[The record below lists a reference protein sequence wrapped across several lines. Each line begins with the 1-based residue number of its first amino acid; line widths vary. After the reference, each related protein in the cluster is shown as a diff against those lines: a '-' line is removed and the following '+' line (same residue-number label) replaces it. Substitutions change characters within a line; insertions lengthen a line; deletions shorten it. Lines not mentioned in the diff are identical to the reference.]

1 MRYWIPPNTG
11 HCWVRRYDMNFF
23 YSIIDLLPFEWAQ
36 PGTSLFFKNALLA
49 VILITPLFGLLSTM
63 IVNTRMSF
71 FSESLGHGAFTGM
84 VIGSLAGLVEPLWGA
99 VLFSVV
105 FALLVTITKDRARLS
120 ADTIIGVY
128 SAVSIALGLV
138 LATQGSGLSRLSS
151 LLVGDLMSVRPR
163 ELFWALLLL
172 VGVVIYW
179 VFASNRLVTLSLHRS
194 IARSRGIRPLAS
206 ELLFSV
212 VVAIAVTVAIRWVGM
227 LVINA
232 LLILPAAV
240 SRNMTGR
247 MSSFT
252 LVSVGLAL
260 LCGIAGCILS
270 YYLGCAA
277 SALIV
282 LILGVFFGISML
294 FRHHS

>member
-1 MRYWIPPNTG
+1 M
-11 HCWVRRYDMNFF
+11 DFF
-23 YSIIDLLPFEWAQ
+23 YSIIDLLPFEWAE
-36 PGTSLFFKNALLA
+36 PGMSLFFKNALLA

-99 VLFSVV
+99 VAFSIV
-105 FALLVTITKDRARLS
+105 FALLVTVTKDRASLS

-172 VGVVIYW
+172 AGVVIYW
-179 VFASNRLVTLSLHRS
+179 ALASNRLVTLSLHRS
-194 IARSRGIRPLAS
+194 IARSRGINPLPA

-212 VVAIAVTVAIRWVGM
+212 VVAVAVTIAIRWVGM

-240 SRNMTGR
+240 SRNVTGR
-247 MSSFT
+247 MTHFT
-252 LVSVGLAL
+252 LVSVLLAL
-260 LCGIAGCILS
+260 VCGILGCIGS
-270 YYLGCAA
+270 YYLGCTA

-282 LILGVFFGISML
+282 LILGGCFGISML
-294 FRHHS
+294 LRRRT

>member
-1 MRYWIPPNTG
+1 MI
-11 HCWVRRYDMNFF
+11 DMEFW
-23 YSIIDLLPFEWAQ
+23 YRMIDWLPFEWATAGQ
-36 PGTSLFFKNALLA
+36 GLFFKNALLA
-49 VILITPLFGLLSTM
+49 VALITPLFGLLSTM

-84 VIGSLAGLVEPLWGA
+84 VVGTLAGFAEPLWGA
-99 VLFSVV
+99 VLFSIV
-105 FALLVTITKDRARLS
+105 FAALVTVTKARARLS
-120 ADTIIGVY
+120 ADAIIGVY

-138 LATQGSGLSRLSS
+138 LATMGSGLSKLSS

-172 VGVVIYW
+172 AGVTVYW
-179 VFASNRLVTLSLHRS
+179 LFAANSLVTLSLHRS
-194 IARSRGIRPLAS
+194 IARSRGIRPLRA

-212 VVAIAVTVAIRWVGM
+212 VVAVAVTVAIRWVGM

-240 SRNMTGR
+240 SRNITGR
-247 MSSFT
+247 MGRFT
-252 LVSVGLAL
+252 LFSVLIAL
-260 LCGIAGCILS
+260 FCGFAGCIGA
-270 YYLGCAA
+270 YYAGCAA

-282 LILGVFFGISML
+282 LCLGGCFGLSML
-294 FRHHS
+294 VHVRD